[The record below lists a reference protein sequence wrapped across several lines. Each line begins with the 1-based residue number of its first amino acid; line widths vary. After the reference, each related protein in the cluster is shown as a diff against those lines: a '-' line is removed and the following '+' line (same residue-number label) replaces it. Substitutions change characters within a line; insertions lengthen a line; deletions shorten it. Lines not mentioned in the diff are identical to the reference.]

1 MAVKRL
7 QNRVA
12 ESRLALPAIAVYA
25 ITMWITSG
33 LFTKGLWLQF
43 TLFVIS
49 TYLIVEMNNKYALIR
64 TYSRMVS
71 CSFLVMTLAAS
82 GLLYSVS
89 GNIVQLCFVAFYT
102 LLFNCYQN
110 KKSAGWTFYAFS
122 CLGLASLLFVQ
133 ILYFIPVLWLVML
146 FNIQSL
152 SFRTFWASIFG
163 IIVPYWILGC
173 YYLVNGDLA
182 NIATHFAALEQF
194 GTFAQF
200 TSLTVNKIA
209 TFAYVLILA
218 IIGSIH
224 FIRKNYNDKIRI
236 RMIFN
241 TFMVMDLLSVV
252 FIILQPQYYDM
263 LIRLMIINTCPLIG
277 HFITLTKTWITNI
290 GFYIILISSIL
301 LTIFNL
307 WAPSF
312 SF

>member
-12 ESRLALPAIAVYA
+12 ESRLALPAIAIYA
-25 ITMWITSG
+25 IVMWITSG

-43 TLFVIS
+43 SLFVIS

-71 CSFLVMTLAAS
+71 CSFLVMTIAAAE
-82 GLLYSVS
+82 LFFSVS
-89 GNIVQLCFVAFYT
+89 GNIVQLCFIAFYT
-102 LLFNCYQN
+102 ILFNCYQN
-110 KKSAGWTFYAFS
+110 KKSSGWTFYAFS
-122 CLGLASLLFVQ
+122 CLGLASLIFVQ
-133 ILYFIPVLWLVML
+133 ILYFIPVLWLIML

-152 SFRTFWASIFG
+152 SIRTFWASIFG
-163 IIVPYWILGC
+163 IIVPYWIMGC
-173 YYLVNGDLA
+173 YYLINGDLK
-182 NIATHFAALEQF
+182 NIATHFIELSQF

-209 TFAYVLILA
+209 TFTYVLVLA
-218 IIGSIH
+218 ITGSIH

-241 TFMVMDLLSVV
+241 TFIIMDILSAI
-252 FIILQPQYYDM
+252 FIILQPQHYDI
-263 LIRLMIINTCPLIG
+263 LIRLMIVNTCPLIG
-277 HFITLTKTWITNI
+277 HFITLTKTRITNI
-290 GFYIILISSIL
+290 GFYIILVSSIL

-307 WAPSF
+307 WSPSF
-312 SF
+312 IF